1 MSAIPF
7 GMVGAI
13 LGHLLMGF
21 HLTILSMFGMVGLA
35 GVVVNDSLLLI
46 VTPTVRREG
55 AELFQAIAESC
66 RRRFRPILLTS
77 LTTFFGLTPMILET
91 SVQAQFLIPMAISL
105 AFGVLFAT
113 GITLLL
119 IPALYTV
126 LEDVRSLMGLGPS
139 HANHPEI

>member
-1 MSAIPF
+1 
-7 GMVGAI
+7 
-13 LGHLLMGF
+13 
-21 HLTILSMFGMVGLA
+21 
-35 GVVVNDSLLLI
+35 
-46 VTPTVRREG
+46 
-55 AELFQAIAESC
+55 
-66 RRRFRPILLTS
+66 
-77 LTTFFGLTPMILET
+77 MILET

-119 IPALYTV
+119 IPAFYTV